1 MQNFLHKLQKLP
13 ETQRKILAVLTM
25 VVVTPLFFYM
35 FAGIFKDNL
44 TKATI
49 PANNVVQAQENQLEP
64 GISPIDWVAQSAS
77 ILKSNG
83 IDFIKTL
90 LEAIG
95 SFADG
100 VSDAEQKLLPG
111 FNSFLAGIIN
121 SINFWK

>member
-1 MQNFLHKLQKLP
+1 MNDILHKIQKLP

-25 VVVTPLFFYM
+25 VIVAPLFFYM

-44 TKATI
+44 DNVST
-49 PANNVVQAQENQLEP
+49 PANNAVQVRENQLEP
-64 GISPIDWVAQSAS
+64 GISPIDWVVQSAS

-100 VSDAEQKLLPG
+100 VVNAEQKLLPG
-111 FNSFLAGIIN
+111 FNSFMA
-121 SINFWK
+121 SIFLK